1 MPTIT
6 PSPYQLQLG
15 HAQSFRG
22 LALVP
27 LFNPSEPVLE
37 YIGLDEAVARGLSI
51 TEVDH
56 SGSVNTLLVANP
68 TDANA
73 LLFEGEE
80 LVGAKQN
87 RVLDRTFLV
96 AAGAKQPVPVNCVE
110 HGRWSYRS
118 NTFAP
123 APRAAHPTGRYSAR
137 VGGQSG
143 VWSEI
148 AAKSQRLDAFSP
160 TDAADVMYD
169 KHASSLDEYSSA
181 LPRQTGQCGAI
192 VCLAGRVVCLDFVSR
207 SEVYAGLYA
216 KLLRGYALDAVEQ
229 PIDAPLPTEYIDR
242 LLARLPRAS
251 RGATGE
257 LQGRGF
263 IGSELGVDGEP
274 IALSVF
280 PSGRA

>member
-1 MPTIT
+1 MPTTT
-6 PSPYQLQLG
+6 PSAYQLQLG
-15 HAQSFRG
+15 PPRSFRG

-27 LFNPSEPVLE
+27 LFNMSEPVLD
-37 YIGLDEAVARGLSI
+37 YFGLDEAVARGLTI

-56 SGSVNTLLVANP
+56 GGSVNTLLVANP
-68 TDANA
+68 TGTNA

-96 AAGAKQPVPVNCVE
+96 MAGGKTPVRVNCVE

-118 NTFAP
+118 NRFAP

-137 VGGQSG
+137 IGGQG
-143 VWSEI
+143 AVWSEI
-148 AAKSQRLDAFSP
+148 AAKSARLDAFSP
-160 TDAADVMYD
+160 TDAAEVMYD
-169 KHASSLDEYSSA
+169 KQASSLDEYASA

-229 PIDAPLPTEYIDR
+229 PIDAPIPTDYIDR

-251 RGATGE
+251 RRATGE

-263 IGSELGVDGEP
+263 IGSELLVAEEP